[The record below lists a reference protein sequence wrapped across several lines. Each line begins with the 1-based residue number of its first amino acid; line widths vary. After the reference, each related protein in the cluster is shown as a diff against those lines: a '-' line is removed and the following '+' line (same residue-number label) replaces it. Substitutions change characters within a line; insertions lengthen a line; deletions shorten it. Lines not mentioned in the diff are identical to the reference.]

1 MITFLTIAIALVCL
15 LLMGAVL
22 IQNPKGGGLDATFG
36 GAGNQMFGAAKS
48 TDFIEK
54 ATWALAAILVILCL
68 VTSLMVK
75 TEVSPSGENTIEHQV
90 PVKNIDTNTDTYYM

>member
-1 MITFLTIAIALVCL
+1 MITFLTILIAVVCL

-54 ATWALAAILVILCL
+54 ATWFLAALLVVLCL
-68 VTSLMVK
+68 VTSLMIK
-75 TEVSPSGENTIEHQV
+75 SGGAS
-90 PVKNIDTNTDTYYM
+90 